1 MQVQSAA
8 ATQLALSTAPKSAVG
23 APGPVS
29 EHLAFRI
36 GAEEYCVDIL
46 CVQEIRGYAEPTRI
60 ANAPAF
66 IKGVVN
72 LRGTIVPIVDLRMK
86 LGVED
91 ARYDSLTV
99 TIVLSIG
106 SRVIGVVVD
115 AVSDVLQL
123 SAEDIRP
130 APAFSRSTVDA
141 SHVTGIAT
149 LGGAKDGRMLI
160 LLDIAAFLSSAEFGL
175 FDTAAA

>member
-1 MQVQSAA
+1 MQAQHAV
-8 ATQLALSTAPKSAVG
+8 ATRSALSVAPKAKNLTMS
-23 APGPVS
+23 GPVS
-29 EHLAFRI
+29 EQLAFRI

-66 IKGVVN
+66 IKGVLD

-86 LGVED
+86 FGVHD
-91 ARYDSLTV
+91 VRYDSLTV

-115 AVSDVLQL
+115 GVSDVLQL
-123 SAEDIRP
+123 PADQIRP
-130 APAFSRSTVDA
+130 APEFSRSAVES
-141 SHVTGIAT
+141 SHITGIAT
-149 LGGAKDGRMLI
+149 LGGGGDGRMLI

-175 FDTAAA
+175 FEAAA